1 MDAFDKYIYDEIT
14 KTFAK
19 SNISDEEYEELYQRF
34 DNLSNEPEAKPYLF
48 AMRYMGWGTK
58 KQPESVIDE
67 LEELI
72 TDCDSILKGLYYD
85 LKLFENE
92 NAADY
97 LQLLNE
103 CEQNGYSTIF
113 LKEWSHLNKTS
124 EKDVHIEEPE
134 PVKVEKVQ
142 AAPETIKYKRMSF
155 ESCGYS
161 GLYFTSGDI
170 DYLAARVY
178 IEPIK
183 TTRKVTV
190 RSQVFDGDDAFSEVM
205 TNEYTLS
212 PGTSNFKTTGWGN
225 KNYYAY
231 YEGIYKWVIE
241 IDGDQTYSQE
251 FRIYGGKLK
260 KNGIQVNDVKLFASK
275 SSGSLESDRTNY
287 KVSFDS
293 STLEYIYF
301 KLFIDE
307 PGDDV
312 TVQIFIKVTC
322 LENNAVFCDK
332 YFLHQLNSNTIS
344 CWNGVGYTRPG
355 MWSKGLYQYSVRIG
369 SGTAQEGTFTVY

>member
-14 KTFAK
+14 QTYAK
-19 SNISDEEYEELYQRF
+19 SNISDEDYEELYQRF
-34 DNLSNEPEAKPYLF
+34 DNLSNEPEVKPYLY

-58 KQPESVIDE
+58 AQPESVMDE
-67 LEELI
+67 IEVLF
-72 TDCDSILKGLYYD
+72 TDCDSMLKGLYYD

-92 NAADY
+92 GNVDFLCA
-97 LQLLNE
+97 LNE
-103 CEQNGYSTIF
+103 CEQNGYSKVF
-113 LKEWSHLNKTS
+113 LKERSHLNKIP
-124 EKDVHIEEPE
+124 EKDVPTNE

-142 AAPETIKYKRMSF
+142 ATPEAIKYKRMSF

-161 GLYFTSGDI
+161 GLFFTSGDI

-190 RSQVFDGDDAFSEVM
+190 RSQVFDGENAFSDVM

-241 IDGDQTYSQE
+241 IDGAQTYSQE

-275 SSGSLESDRTNY
+275 SGDSLEKDRTNY

-293 STLEYIYF
+293 KTLEYIYF

-307 PGDDV
+307 LGDDV

-322 LENNAVFCDK
+322 LENNSVFCDK
-332 YFLHQLNSNTIS
+332 YFLHPLNSNTSS
-344 CWNGVGYTRPG
+344 CWNGVGYSRAG